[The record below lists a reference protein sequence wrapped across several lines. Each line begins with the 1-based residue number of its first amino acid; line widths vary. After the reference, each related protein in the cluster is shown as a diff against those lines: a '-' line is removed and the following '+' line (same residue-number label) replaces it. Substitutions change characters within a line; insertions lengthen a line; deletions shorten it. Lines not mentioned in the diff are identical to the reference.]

1 MRSQLIPLKMDLL
14 SGQVSYRCKCRRIV
28 RVHASNLSTGA
39 VDYCGCGH
47 LRIDLSQAQVNGHRQ
62 MAGLHELEE

>member
-1 MRSQLIPLKMDLL
+1 MRGRSSTLKMDLV
-14 SGQVSYRCKCRRIV
+14 SGRVSYRCKCRHIV
-28 RVHASNLSTGA
+28 WVHASNLSTGA

-62 MAGLHELEE
+62 MAGLPDLEE